1 MAMALEDFED
11 MKQSLTT
18 SDTAPATP
26 QDRLF
31 GVAELLENVLLGLP
45 LRDLLLSQRVC
56 RTWRGNVKQSS
67 MIQRALFLK
76 PSATIT
82 MISHL
87 VYGSES
93 KHEIHEIHRCRDTST
108 EHTLPLMCRGK
119 IFPTLNPLASE
130 YLSEHDPFCRLR
142 LTSDELLGQIA
153 DSTSSASIGNMYLTH
168 PPMREAWLHCKSW
181 AYASCCHQLR
191 NEAGLTVKDLVTQIK
206 DRSQCEHEVDENETL
221 IITNGNKVDI
231 EELCFTLG
239 PQYDFETD
247 GWTML
252 ETLERSLDDD
262 TRVDPFGIVIEY
274 DSDYD

>member
-1 MAMALEDFED
+1 MAMALEAFED

-18 SDTAPATP
+18 PDTAPATP

-76 PSATIT
+76 PSTTIT
-82 MISHL
+82 MILHL
-87 VYGSES
+87 V
-93 KHEIHEIHRCRDTST
+93 DTST
-108 EHTLPLMCRGK
+108 EHPLPLICRGK
-119 IFPTLNPLASE
+119 IFPTLNPLASK
-130 YLSEHDPFCRLR
+130 YLLEHDPFCRLR
-142 LTSDELLGQIA
+142 LTSDELLGHIA

-206 DRSQCEHEVDENETL
+206 DRSRCEHEVDENETL
-221 IITNGNKVDI
+221 NITSGYKDI

-252 ETLERSLDDD
+252 KTLERSLDDD
-262 TRVDPFGIVIEY
+262 TRIDPFGIVIED
-274 DSDYD
+274 DSNYE

>member
-11 MKQSLTT
+11 MKQSLTI

-67 MIQRALFLK
+67 MIQWALFLK

-82 MISHL
+82 MIPHL
-87 VYGSES
+87 VYGRT
-93 KHEIHEIHRCRDTST
+93 HPPN
-108 EHTLPLMCRGK
+108 TLPLMCRGK

-153 DSTSSASIGNMYLTH
+153 DSTSSASITNMYLTH
-168 PPMREAWLHCKSW
+168 PPMREAWLHCKYW
-181 AYASCCHQLR
+181 AYAPCCHQLR